1 MNSSLSFSIN
11 INDEK
16 FFYDNF
22 FDENDEKSRLFEDN
36 EKDLI
41 EKLEVSTIY
50 LKSFKI
56 LNLNLNK

>member
-1 MNSSLSFSIN
+1 MNSTLSFSIN

-41 EKLEVSTIY
+41 EKLEVS
-50 LKSFKI
+50 KI
-56 LNLNLNK
+56 